1 MVRSMFAAISG
12 LKTHQSRMDV
22 IGNNIANVNTWGY
35 KAQSANFT
43 DTLYQTM
50 KNGKGGDLTG
60 GTPTVGGSGGVNA
73 SQLGFGVDVGSIT
86 MNHTVGSRSL
96 TGRANELMIDGP
108 AYFIVGPFKTTVGDS
123 APNDDITSADG
134 LKLSRVAILSQDD
147 NGYLVDDAGNYIYGY
162 ALNDQ
167 GEPTGDLKPLQCKP
181 QKGDRYASISFA
193 QDGTVSG
200 VTTEGTIEKIG
211 MIAVANVSNP
221 AGLEKAEGY
230 YYEIG
235 ENAGIVTV
243 MKTNKI
249 TGAIL
254 SGYLEMSNTN
264 LAEEMANMIIT
275 QRGYQANTKMIT
287 VTDQMLEELVN
298 MKR

>member
-50 KNGKGGDLTG
+50 KNGKGGDM
-60 GTPTVGGSGGVNA
+60 VAGGSGGVNA

-108 AYFIVGPFKTTVGDS
+108 AYFIVGPFNNNTGV
-123 APNDDITSADG
+123 ALNAQITNANG
-134 LKLSRVAILSQDD
+134 FKLSRVGILSQDD

-162 ALNDQ
+162 KVDQDGNPQNDL
-167 GEPTGDLKPLQCKP
+167 TPLQCVPAAGGKF
-181 QKGDRYASISFA
+181 ASISFA
-193 QDGTVSG
+193 QDGIVSG
-200 VTTEGTIEKIG
+200 VTTDGKVEKIG

-221 AGLEKAEGY
+221 GGLEKSDGY
-230 YYEIG
+230 YYDIG
-235 ENAGIVTV
+235 DNAGDVVV

>member
-12 LKTHQSRMDV
+12 LKSHQTRMDV

-35 KAQSANFT
+35 KSQSANFT

-50 KNGKGGDLTG
+50 KNGKAGD
-60 GTPTVGGSGGVNA
+60 PTAGATGGVNA

-108 AYFIVGPFKTTVGDS
+108 AYFVVGPFNDNTGVGV
-123 APNDDITSADG
+123 NGNITSANG
-134 LKLSRVAILSQDD
+134 FKLSRVGILTQDD
-147 NGYLVDDAGNYIYGY
+147 NGYLVDDAGNYVYGY
-162 ALNDQ
+162 EVGPDGN
-167 GEPTGDLKPLQCKP
+167 PTGNLKPLQCVP
-181 QKGDRYASISFA
+181 QGGGKFSSISFG
-193 QDGTVSG
+193 QDGTVRG
-200 VTTEGTIEKIG
+200 VTTDNKTEVIG

-221 AGLEKAEGY
+221 AGLEKSEGY
-230 YYEIG
+230 YYDIG
-235 ENAGIVTV
+235 ENAGDVTV
-243 MKTNKI
+243 MKTTQT
-249 TGAIL
+249 TGPIL